1 MLTEALTLF
10 KFNTPVYSQNDVNT
24 CTLSLARIGFYQRW
38 DRKQRNPGSPRQ
50 KFAFL
55 DGLMSKVIRL
65 TNALNVKKN
74 HSSRRAVVGSSPAA
88 RRAGSHDAIAEMA
101 KNTTVIAVNVSGS
114 VGFMPTSM
122 ADMARVRMIAAIN
135 PAPIPIELRANP

>member
-38 DRKQRNPGSPRQ
+38 DRKQRNPGSRGQ
-50 KFAFL
+50 KFAFF

-65 TNALNVKKN
+65 TKALNVKKK
-74 HSSRRAVVGSSPAA
+74 SLLPESCRRIQPRS
-88 RRAGSHDAIAEMA
+88 
-101 KNTTVIAVNVSGS
+101 
-114 VGFMPTSM
+114 
-122 ADMARVRMIAAIN
+122 
-135 PAPIPIELRANP
+135 APGRKP